1 MNLAIVGDIFCDILV
16 ANLKEMPQWGQDT
29 LSEIALLPGGSAL
42 NTAIHG
48 ANYAH
53 YRFHEFFFEI
63 NYV

>member
-16 ANLKEMPQWGQDT
+16 ANLTEMPQWGQDT

-48 ANYAH
+48 ANYAQ
-53 YRFHEFFFEI
+53 YRSYNSFDQD
-63 NYV
+63 